1 MDPAPTS
8 SSGAPANLIL
18 LLRTLE
24 AEVRLY
30 PGRVLSA
37 RVVDNS
43 DPARA
48 KLSIAG
54 KLLEAQLPDHLQEG
68 QEVRLTVHELSSE
81 RVVLSLSTPA
91 ELLAGA
97 AAVPVPIAPERYDA
111 LSEEEQ
117 SEQERQ
123 EAGRGAAVSL
133 RYEAPSIGAVDMR
146 LEVRDGTL
154 HALLALRAG
163 EPHTLAREESAKLR
177 EGLSASTGL
186 PVELVI
192 QARHDPIELYA

>member
-24 AEVRLY
+24 SEVRLY

-97 AAVPVPIAPERYDA
+97 AASSAPVSSQRDTDR
-111 LSEEEQ
+111 SEESE

-123 EAGRGAAVSL
+123 DSQRGAAVSL
-133 RYEAPSIGAVDMR
+133 RYQAPNIGAVDMR

-163 EPHTLAREESAKLR
+163 QPHALAREESAKLR
-177 EGLSASTGL
+177 EGLIASTGL

-192 QARHDPIELYA
+192 QTRHDPIEIYA

>member
-24 AEVRLY
+24 SEVRLY

-97 AAVPVPIAPERYDA
+97 AASSAPVSSQRNTDR
-111 LSEEEQ
+111 SEQDE

-123 EAGRGAAVSL
+123 DSQRGAAVSL
-133 RYEAPSIGAVDMR
+133 RYEAPNIGAVDMR

-163 EPHTLAREESAKLR
+163 QPHALAREESANLR
-177 EGLSASTGL
+177 EGLAASTGL

-192 QARHDPIELYA
+192 QARHDPIEIYA